1 MFEQSLV
8 ESMHHFEARRGW
20 STLAATVLQSLAMA
34 LLILLPL
41 MQMQKM
47 VATTERISPPTI
59 IATSP
64 PQTVPPAHGANASD
78 AANAATPIFQEP
90 SVVPPRISTG
100 PDATPP
106 SIPLGSLC
114 VTNCV
119 PSLAPLT
126 GTGSS
131 PVLQSEAAH
140 GPLIISHPDPAQ
152 ILRQVQP
159 VYPPIAKAAGIE
171 GTVVLRAVIS
181 RGGRRGKSGSHQ
193 RTSGAGA
200 SRDPGGGTMEIPPVF
215 PKRNS
220 GGSANANYRQV
231 PPQPRINMRV

>member
-47 VATTERISPPTI
+47 VATTERVSPPTI

-64 PQTVPPAHGANASD
+64 PQTVPPPHGANASD

-171 GTVVLRAVIS
+171 GTVVLLAVIS
-181 RGGRRGKSGSHQ
+181 RGGDVENLEAISGHLVLARAAIQAVEQWKFRPYFLNGTAVEVQTQITVKFHLSH
-193 RTSGAGA
+193 
-200 SRDPGGGTMEIPPVF
+200 E
-215 PKRNS
+215 
-220 GGSANANYRQV
+220 
-231 PPQPRINMRV
+231 